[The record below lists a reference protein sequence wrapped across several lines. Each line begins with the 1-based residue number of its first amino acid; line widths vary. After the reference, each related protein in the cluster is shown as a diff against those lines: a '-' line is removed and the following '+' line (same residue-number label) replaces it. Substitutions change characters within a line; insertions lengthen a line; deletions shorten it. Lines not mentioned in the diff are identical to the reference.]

1 MRAASRVAGLLLL
14 MTSPVVVPA
23 SPLLEQLRLDH
34 AALVAAETDFHERR
48 DRGTLQGNELTDY
61 AAYVAR
67 LYRQVAEDCAA
78 LADKGIAVPAGI
90 SCPASPA
97 VLVAPAA
104 VDQAAEQTSAEKTAD
119 LDAQL
124 FSGISEFDEMLLRE
138 QDRIKAAS
146 PRDAGGGGAGGQ
158 GAGDEGSGEGE
169 DAELAGEGDAQLAAA
184 ENGSTENN
192 GSAGSGSTR
201 PGDRSPPPPG
211 TPDGS
216 DDDVVARQL
225 REAAEK
231 ETDPV
236 LKKKLWEEY
245 KKYKEGTW

>member
-1 MRAASRVAGLLLL
+1 MRTASCITGLLLL
-14 MTSPVVVPA
+14 MTGPVVVLA

-34 AALVAAETDFHERR
+34 AALVAAETDFHQRR
-48 DRGTLQGNELTDY
+48 DRGSLHGNELTDY

-67 LYRQVAEDCAA
+67 LHRQVAEDCAA
-78 LADKGIAVPAGI
+78 LAGKDITIPDGID
-90 SCPASPA
+90 CPASPA

-104 VDQAAEQTSAEKTAD
+104 VDQTAEQTSAEKTAD

-138 QDRIKAAS
+138 QERIKAAS
-146 PRDAGGGGAGGQ
+146 PRDGEGGGAGGQ
-158 GAGDEGSGEGE
+158 GDGDLGAGEGE
-169 DAELAGEGDAQLAAA
+169 DAAQAGEGDAQLAAA
-184 ENGSTENN
+184 EDGSTENN